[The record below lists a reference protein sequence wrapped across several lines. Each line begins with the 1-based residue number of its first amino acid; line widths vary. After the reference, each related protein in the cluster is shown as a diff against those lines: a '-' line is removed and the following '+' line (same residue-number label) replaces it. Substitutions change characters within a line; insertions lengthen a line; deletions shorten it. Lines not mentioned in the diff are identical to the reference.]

1 MKTLIFILLA
11 LPLSLF
17 AQKTTT
23 GKSNQKATTVK
34 YKQKSTTAKPKQ
46 STVQTPETLR
56 HELILLNS
64 KKEKSNA
71 ELVKIKSKWDASIKR
86 MVQVRD
92 KATATSK
99 KLDAMNAKPSSTSK
113 KERERVE
120 TQFNNELV
128 LLDKLVGDNNSLE
141 AQHNKKATEVK
152 RLTTRIDKVQK
163 QLAVVEAKDKKL
175 ATNKK

>member
-11 LPLSLF
+11 LPLSLV
-17 AQKTTT
+17 A
-23 GKSNQKATTVK
+23 
-34 YKQKSTTAKPKQ
+34 QKSTAIKSKQ
-46 STVQTPETLR
+46 RAAAPTPETLR

-64 KKEKSNA
+64 KKEKSSA
-71 ELVKIKSKWDASIKR
+71 ELVKIKSKWDASVKR

-99 KLDAMNAKPSSTSK
+99 KLDAMNAKPSLSSK
-113 KERERVE
+113 KEKERVE

-128 LLDKLVGDNNSLE
+128 LLDKLVGDSNTLE
-141 AQHNKKATEVK
+141 AQHKKKAAEVK
-152 RLTTRIDKVQK
+152 RLSTRIDKVQK

-175 ATNKK
+175 ATSK

>member
-1 MKTLIFILLA
+1 MKTLFFILLA

-17 AQKTTT
+17 AQKSTTV
-23 GKSNQKATTVK
+23 KSKQKSSATTVK
-34 YKQKSTTAKPKQ
+34 PKQKS
-46 STVQTPETLR
+46 SVQTPETLR

-64 KKEKSNA
+64 KKEKSSA
-71 ELVKIKSKWDASIKR
+71 ELLKIKSKWDASTKR
-86 MVQVRD
+86 MVEVRD

-99 KLDAMNAKPSSTSK
+99 KLDAMNAKPSSSK
-113 KERERVE
+113 KEKERLE

-128 LLDKLVGDNNSLE
+128 LLDKLVGDSNTFE
-141 AQHNKKATEVK
+141 AQHKKKAAEVK
-152 RLTTRIDKVQK
+152 RLSTRIDKVQK

>member
-1 MKTLIFILLA
+1 MKTLFFILLA

-17 AQKTTT
+17 AQK
-23 GKSNQKATTVK
+23 STTVK
-34 YKQKSTTAKPKQ
+34 SKQKAS
-46 STVQTPETLR
+46 VQTPETLR

-64 KKEKSNA
+64 KKEKSSA
-71 ELVKIKSKWDASIKR
+71 ELVKIKSKWDSSVKR

-99 KLDAMNAKPSSTSK
+99 KLDAMNAKPSLSSK

-128 LLDKLVGDNNSLE
+128 LLDKLVGDSNSLE
-141 AQHNKKATEVK
+141 AQHKKKAAEVK
-152 RLTTRIDKVQK
+152 RLSTRIDRVQK
-163 QLAVVEAKDKKL
+163 QLALVEAKDKKL
-175 ATNKK
+175 ATNK